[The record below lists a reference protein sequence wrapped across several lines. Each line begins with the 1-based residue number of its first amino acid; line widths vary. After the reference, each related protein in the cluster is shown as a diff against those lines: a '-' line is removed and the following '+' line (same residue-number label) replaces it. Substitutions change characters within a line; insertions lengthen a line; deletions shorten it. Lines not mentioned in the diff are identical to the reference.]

1 VLGRAEAYIGVLVD
15 DLVLHGVSEPYRM
28 LTARAEHRLSL
39 RADNAGLRLTDRGLA
54 WGCVGPVRAKRHAA
68 FASAVADALARAGQ
82 EDATPAA
89 IIAAGLP
96 IRQDGRRRNALELLA
111 LPDITVASA
120 AAVFPWLG
128 GLAPDVAVQV
138 EAEALYAPYLRRHEA
153 ERRLIAREE
162 QLSIPDALDFGAIP
176 GLSREMQHRL
186 AGARPATL
194 GSAGRVPGVT
204 PAAIAALAMHLRR
217 AVAG

>member
-1 VLGRAEAYIGVLVD
+1 MTFGSNLYWSAALADPLAQLVFGTNYLPLNFSAWED
-15 DLVLHGVSEPYRM
+15 VFGD
-28 LTARAEHRLSL
+28 
-39 RADNAGLRLTDRGLA
+39 AG
-54 WGCVGPVRAKRHAA
+54 
-68 FASAVADALARAGQ
+68 SAVAFL
-82 EDATPAA
+82 TV
-89 IIAAGLP
+89 
-96 IRQDGRRRNALELLA
+96 IRTSIETA
-111 LPDITVASA
+111 A
-120 AAVFPWLG
+120 AAVVPWLG

-176 GLSREMQHRL
+176 GLSREMQQRL

-217 AVAG
+217 AAPG